1 VIRTASVLVGVS
13 FLLVAAPGASGQE
26 TPPVRR
32 PVSDLPADR
41 YDDWRP
47 GELPED
53 SLWARQADTL
63 PRVDVEARRES
74 LAGQEGFPDRD
85 ALFRELLTLPGYYA
99 IEYRGRDAEVNV
111 EAESLALTGDAQV
124 NRGEDVLIAD
134 SILYRGPVR
143 FMEARRNI
151 SLVGVDGTEVTSDS
165 VLYFDLAAQK
175 GTVYRAETQ
184 FNQRGANWR
193 VIGNVIPMSQ
203 DTLYAATS
211 EFTSCDLDEPHYSFH
226 AGKIKIVSQDVIVAW
241 PVVLYV
247 SNVPVFWLP
256 FFASDIRQGR
266 RSGILPPRFGINDI
280 VQTSGGATRNVTD
293 LGYYWAINDYMD
305 AQATLDWFSGRYTRV
320 NGRFNYRWLKKF
332 IRGGLFYSQSFGED
346 GRNLRLDFDHDQ
358 DLGLNTQLRASLQY
372 IQDTQIYQDQSFRPD
387 EQTQTIDSDLGL
399 NHRFRF
405 ANLSASARR
414 RQYLSGER
422 TETTLPSVNLSFSP
436 VNLFPAP
443 RSRQGL
449 FNNITLSGSGSFSRR
464 STTLDPGTD
473 NTTTA
478 AGARAGLTL
487 RRLSLSGSLDYQDQ
501 NITPEDSLGVD
512 LPGVGN
518 SRIGWV
524 AALDY
529 QVDLFG
535 STTLRP
541 TAGLQGALARSDTL
555 DLGMVAGPTRASFGA
570 TLSTDVYGFYPGF
583 ASFSRVRHKFSP
595 NLVWQYTPAATVDST
610 AEALFPGEIR
620 KRNTLTLR
628 FNQTFEAKLKQR
640 DPEPGEA
647 QVAADSVVPA
657 LGEGN
662 LGDLPGD
669 SVALGTGPVG
679 GARDADDVFG
689 DRGAPT
695 RRQTDRAITLLAI
708 QTDALT
714 FDFAQDEPGSSSLVT
729 DKLGNRF
736 SSDLLR
742 GFQLTMRHDLFEG
755 VGADRKFKPFL
766 ESLVLSFSLRSGT
779 GLGDLFGVGSDT
791 GDRSRR
797 DFEAESPQN
806 VDSRY
811 RLREFEGAYRRDPFE
826 DREGGAPWSLSLRY
840 SLLRGR
846 PEESGQES
854 QTIDGTLT
862 FNPTSKWS
870 VRWTTQYNFTTGEF
884 GAQYITLDR
893 DLHRWRASFQ
903 FSRTPNGNTLFQVS
917 VRLTDAPEIKGDYN
931 QRTR

>member
-1 VIRTASVLVGVS
+1 MIRPLPA
-13 FLLVAAPGASGQE
+13 LLAALLLLTVAGRAPAQE
-26 TPPVRR
+26 TPPRR
-32 PVSDLPADR
+32 PPAPDR
-41 YDDWRP
+41 RDDPRDDRWEE
-47 GELPED
+47 ELPED

-63 PRVDVEARRES
+63 PRVDVEARRQS

-85 ALFRELLTLPGYYA
+85 ELFRELLTLPGYYA
-99 IEYRGRDAEVNV
+99 IEYRGRDAKVNV
-111 EAESLALTGDAQV
+111 EAESLSLTGDAQV

-151 SLVGVDGTEVTSDS
+151 SLAGGDGTEVTSDS

-203 DTLYAATS
+203 DTLYAASS

-226 AGKIKIVSQDVIVAW
+226 AGKIKVVSEDVIVAW

-266 RSGILPPRFGINDI
+266 RSGILPPRFGINDV

-293 LGYYWAINDYMD
+293 LGYYWAINDFMD
-305 AQATLDWFSGRYTRV
+305 AQATVDWFSGRYTRV

-332 IRGGLFYSQSFGED
+332 IRGGLFYSQSFGSD

-372 IQDTQIYQDQSFRPD
+372 IQDTRIYQDQSFRPD

-405 ANLSASARR
+405 ANLSVSGRR

-422 TETTLPSVNLSFSP
+422 TEMTLPSVNLSFSP

-449 FNNITLSGSGSFSRR
+449 FNNITLSGSGSFTRR
-464 STTLDPGTD
+464 STSVDPGTD
-473 NTTTA
+473 NSSTS

-501 NITPEDSLGVD
+501 TVVREDSLGTD
-512 LPGVGN
+512 LPGVG
-518 SRIGWV
+518 SGRLGWV
-524 AALDY
+524 AGVDY
-529 QVDLFG
+529 QVDLLG

-541 TAGLQGALARSDTL
+541 TASLQGAFARSDTV

-570 TLSTDVYGFYPGF
+570 TLSTDVFGFYPGF

-610 AEALFPGEIR
+610 TAVLFPGEIR

-628 FNQTFEAKLKQR
+628 FNQTFEAKLKSR
-640 DPEPGEA
+640 EPEPGA
-647 QVAADSVVPA
+647 AAADTVVPVAAEELP
-657 LGEGN
+657 G
-662 LGDLPGD
+662 LPGD

-679 GARDADDVFG
+679 GAQDADAVFA

-695 RRQTDRAITLLAI
+695 RRQVDRAITLLAI

-714 FDFAQDEPGSSSLVT
+714 FDFAQDEPGSSTLVT
-729 DKLGNRF
+729 DKLGNRL

-742 GFQLTMRHDLFEG
+742 GFQLSTRHDLFEG
-755 VGADRKFKPFL
+755 TGADRKFKPFL

-779 GLGDLFGVGSDT
+779 GLGDLFGVGGDS

-797 DFEAESPQN
+797 DLEAEAPQN

-811 RLREFEGAYRRDPFE
+811 RLREFQDAYRRDPFE
-826 DREGGAPWSLSLRY
+826 EREGGAPWSLSLRY

-846 PEESGQES
+846 PGESTQES
-854 QTIDGTLT
+854 QTIDGTLS
-862 FNPTSKWS
+862 FNPTPKWS
-870 VRWTTQYNFTTGEF
+870 VRWTTQYSFTTGEF
-884 GAQYITLDR
+884 GTQYITLDR